1 MKYLFL
7 ITIGFCFC
15 TTANSQSL
23 AINTD
28 GTTANS
34 SAILD
39 IKSTT
44 KGVLISR
51 MDSAQRA
58 TIAAP
63 ATGLLV
69 FQTNK
74 DSGFYFY
81 DGAAWQQLI
90 SPANNLW
97 KKNGTQI
104 HNTNNGNVGIGI
116 TNPVAK
122 LQVADSSVL
131 FSAVGDKPAIPGNPP
146 ISGTGRRMMWYADK
160 AAFRVGYAAS
170 IEWDKASIGN
180 YSFASGNETRASGNF
195 STAMGYGSVAIGQ
208 SSTAM
213 GIASTALGQSSIAM
227 GYLSYAA
234 GSGSTAIGD
243 NTYAVGI
250 YSLAMGNFT
259 TASGGYST
267 AMGNNS
273 QAIGYSSMAM
283 GDNTIAK
290 AFGSLSVCMYNDNTD
305 NPNPVMEP
313 FNRIFQI
320 GNGTAS
326 VRSNALTVLRNGYIG
341 IGTVTPNAPLQ
352 FSNTAANRK
361 IVLWDDNNNNHQFY
375 GFGINSSMLRYQ
387 VASAGDD
394 HVFYSGSGTNSSTE
408 LFRIKG
414 DGNTGVG
421 VNDPVY
427 RLDVGGRMRIRS
439 TIGNSAGIWL
449 NNDANNLLP
458 AFIGMRNDDLVGFFG
473 FGAPNNGWGF
483 VMNRIN
489 GRVGIGTDIPTQALH
504 VVGNICATGS
514 IGSCSDMRYKKDLSP
529 ITHSLQSVLS
539 LSGFYYQWKKD
550 EYPGMQFSNSRQL
563 GFSAQEVEK
572 LFPEIVMTDDNGYKS
587 VDYARLTPV
596 LVEAIKEQQKQIDE
610 LKKLVEKILK

>member
-1 MKYLFL
+1 
-7 ITIGFCFC
+7 
-15 TTANSQSL
+15 
-23 AINTD
+23 
-28 GTTANS
+28 
-34 SAILD
+34 
-39 IKSTT
+39 
-44 KGVLISR
+44 
-51 MDSAQRA
+51 
-58 TIAAP
+58 
-63 ATGLLV
+63 
-69 FQTNK
+69 
-74 DSGFYFY
+74 
-81 DGAAWQQLI
+81 
-90 SPANNLW
+90 
-97 KKNGTQI
+97 
-104 HNTNNGNVGIGI
+104 
-116 TNPVAK
+116 
-122 LQVADSSVL
+122 
-131 FSAVGDKPAIPGNPP
+131 
-146 ISGTGRRMMWYADK
+146 
-160 AAFRVGYAAS
+160 
-170 IEWDKASIGN
+170 
-180 YSFASGNETRASGNF
+180 
-195 STAMGYGSVAIGQ
+195 
-208 SSTAM
+208 
-213 GIASTALGQSSIAM
+213 
-227 GYLSYAA
+227 
-234 GSGSTAIGD
+234 
-243 NTYAVGI
+243 
-250 YSLAMGNFT
+250 
-259 TASGGYST
+259 
-267 AMGNNS
+267 
-273 QAIGYSSMAM
+273 
-283 GDNTIAK
+283 
-290 AFGSLSVCMYNDNTD
+290 
-305 NPNPVMEP
+305 
-313 FNRIFQI
+313 
-320 GNGTAS
+320 
-326 VRSNALTVLRNGYIG
+326 
-341 IGTVTPNAPLQ
+341 
-352 FSNTAANRK
+352 
-361 IVLWDDNNNNHQFY
+361 
-375 GFGINSSMLRYQ
+375 MLRYQ

-610 LKKLVEKILK
+610 LKKLVERILK